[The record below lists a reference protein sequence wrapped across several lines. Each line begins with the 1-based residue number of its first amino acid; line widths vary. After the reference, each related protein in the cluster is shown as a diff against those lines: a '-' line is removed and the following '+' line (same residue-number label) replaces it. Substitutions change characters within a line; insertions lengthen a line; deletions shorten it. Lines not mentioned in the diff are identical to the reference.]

1 MIQLWIRA
9 GDADIFK
16 IMKRKYALPHFIR
29 RTGIW
34 LGLFAMVLQSLA
46 AISHGGVMAAVVAG
60 NLQPLTGVFGLLQI
74 CTPRGIVGLDPRQQ
88 APASPRS
95 AEKPCPLCS
104 ASALNGFTFA
114 RHVIIPSPLNRQ
126 VALNVVPFE
135 ILRFSFLSGRKGLS
149 RAPPVL
155 I

>member
-1 MIQLWIRA
+1 
-9 GDADIFK
+9 
-16 IMKRKYALPHFIR
+16 MKREYALPYFIH

-46 AISHGGVMAAVVAG
+46 ATSHGSAMAAAVAG

-74 CTPRGIVGLDPRQQ
+74 CTPRGIVGIDPRQQ

-114 RHVIIPSPLNRQ
+114 HPVPVPSPLNLQ
-126 VALNVVPFE
+126 IALNVVPFQ
-135 ILRFSFLSGRKGLS
+135 ILRFSFFSGRKGLS
-149 RAPPVL
+149 RAPPL
-155 I
+155 LNLKPKTKIT